1 MLRGRLR
8 SGQPVAI
15 CLDEAARFR
24 RPAVSESSLKRMT
37 VLNQS
42 DVFFDHRYVE
52 SDGILFCIEKQAEKS
67 HLESYCR
74 SILMF

>member
-24 RPAVSESSLKRMT
+24 RPDVNESFLKRET
-37 VLNQS
+37 SFESIRCV
-42 DVFFDHRYVE
+42 FDHRYFE
-52 SDGILFCIEKQAEKS
+52 SDDILF
-67 HLESYCR
+67 
-74 SILMF
+74 